1 MVKWGINIL
10 ELDMGKFDGVLICT
24 DLDGTLFRDDKTVSK
39 ENLDAIEYFKSEGGY
54 FTFVT
59 GRPPCLIGAVYDL
72 VKPNAPIGCVNGGA
86 VYDYENQKYLWLKPL
101 PSDVMELVDYIDV
114 NVEGVGIQPNG
125 RDKLYIRQENPA
137 MEVFRQITDKIE
149 VVSGDG
155 GFDDDLIKIVFADY
169 DEGRL
174 MRVAE
179 LLDKHPRA
187 DEFEFLR
194 TEKILYEIS
203 PKGINKGA
211 VLPRLSEILGVLPE
225 KIIAVGDYY
234 NDLEMIRTAGV
245 GVAVANAVDEVK
257 AVADYITVS
266 NEEHAIARV
275 IEELDRGILK
285 L

>member
-1 MVKWGINIL
+1 
-10 ELDMGKFDGVLICT
+10 MGKFDGVLICT
-24 DLDGTLFRDDKTVSK
+24 DLDGTLFREDKTVSR

-59 GRPPCLIGAVYDL
+59 GRPPCLIGAVHDL
-72 VKPNAPIGCVNGGA
+72 VKPNAPIGCINGGG
-86 VYDYENQKYLWLKPL
+86 VYDYYSRQYLWLQAL
-101 PSDVMELVDYIDV
+101 PSDVIELVEYIAET
-114 NVEGVGIQPNG
+114 VEGVGIQPNG
-125 RDKLYIRQENPA
+125 RDKLYVRQENPA

-149 VVSGDG
+149 PISECGEL
-155 GFDDDLIKIVFADY
+155 DDDLIKIVFADY
-169 DEGRL
+169 DEERL
-174 MRVAE
+174 MKVAE
-179 LLDKHPRA
+179 LLDRHPRA
-187 DEFEFLR
+187 DEFEFIR
-194 TEKILYEIS
+194 TEKILYEIL

-211 VLPRLSEILGVLPE
+211 VLPKLSEILGVLPE

-234 NDLEMIRTAGV
+234 NDLEMIRAAGL

-275 IEELDRGILK
+275 IEELDKEILN